1 MTSTATMGDA
11 RGERAGESH
20 RIGPNA
26 ITQLAA
32 AIESH
37 RDGDALYR
45 VFKDAGIVDYLDT
58 PPGEMVDEHE
68 VCRLHHALRNRVGYA
83 SYRGIARLAGNLT
96 GDYLLANRIPGF
108 ARQALPRMPRTLA
121 SRILT
126 RAIER
131 NSWTF
136 VGSGR
141 FHWLIKQGSPVL
153 IIEDSPLARGC
164 SLPGPACDYYAG
176 TFERLYRQLSSHQ
189 GTLQETSCIAN
200 GAEVCRFE
208 FD

>member
-1 MTSTATMGDA
+1 MTSSATIGA
-11 RGERAGESH
+11 ERGELTGEPH

-32 AIESH
+32 AIEAQ
-37 RDGDALYR
+37 RDGNALYR

-58 PPGEMVDEHE
+58 PPDNMVDEHE
-68 VCRLHHALRNRVGYA
+68 VCRLHHALRSRVGYA
-83 SYRGIARLAGNLT
+83 SYRSIARLAGSLT
-96 GDYLLANRIPGF
+96 GDYLLANRIPGLV
-108 ARQALPRMPRTLA
+108 RLTLPRMPRTLA

-136 VGSGR
+136 VGSGQFR
-141 FHWLIKQGSPVL
+141 TLTRQGRPVL
-153 IIEDSPLARGC
+153 IIQDSPLARGC

-189 GTLQETSCIAN
+189 GTLRETSCIAN